1 MKSSAKK
8 IELASVDDLFSTE
21 ESRQDEQLE
30 KIQEIPLS
38 ELHPFKDHPFKVK
51 DDDAMIETA
60 DSIKKYGVLVPAI
73 ARPLPDG
80 GYELVAG
87 HRRRRGSE
95 LAGKETMP
103 VIVRD
108 LDDDAAT
115 IIMVD
120 SNLQREN
127 LLPSERAFAYKM
139 KLEAIKHQGAR
150 TDLTSVQV
158 EQKLSA
164 RDQVAKEAGERSG
177 IQVMRYVRLTELI
190 PELLDM
196 VDEKKI
202 AFNPAYELSFL
213 KPDEQQMLVET
224 MDYEQATPSLS
235 QAQRMKKFSQEGKLS
250 EDVMLAIMSEEK
262 KADLDKV
269 TLSSDTL
276 RKYFPKSYTPAKMQE
291 TIIKLLEQWQKKRQ
305 RDQER

>member
-1 MKSSAKK
+1 
-8 IELASVDDLFSTE
+8 
-21 ESRQDEQLE
+21 
-30 KIQEIPLS
+30 
-38 ELHPFKDHPFKVK
+38 
-51 DDDAMIETA
+51 
-60 DSIKKYGVLVPAI
+60 
-73 ARPLPDG
+73 
-80 GYELVAG
+80 
-87 HRRRRGSE
+87 
-95 LAGKETMP
+95 
-103 VIVRD
+103 
-108 LDDDAAT
+108 
-115 IIMVD
+115 
-120 SNLQREN
+120 
-127 LLPSERAFAYKM
+127 
-139 KLEAIKHQGAR
+139 
-150 TDLTSVQV
+150 
-158 EQKLSA
+158 
-164 RDQVAKEAGERSG
+164 
-177 IQVMRYVRLTELI
+177 MRYVRLTELI

>member
-21 ESRQDEQLE
+21 ESRADAQRE
-30 KIQEIPLS
+30 KVMEIPLS

-51 DDDAMIETA
+51 DDEAMMETA
-60 DSIKKYGVLVPAI
+60 DSIRQYGVLVPAI
-73 ARPLPDG
+73 ARPDPNG

-87 HRRRRGSE
+87 HRRHRASE
-95 LAGKETMP
+95 LAGKDTMP

-108 LDDDAAT
+108 LDDDQAT
-115 IIMVD
+115 IVMVD

-262 KADLDKV
+262 KGDLDKV